1 MKNIQII
8 DDAVNCVYDVFSATD
23 EEYALI
29 FPSGTDVAFI
39 DEVFAR
45 EDEGKLFQAFNE
57 IWKRRKPKKEALGIH
72 GVLFYGNE
80 EKKKF
85 YPDRTDEGACNPD
98 GSRLRA
104 L

>member
-1 MKNIQII
+1 MKNIQVI
-8 DDAVNCVYDVFSATD
+8 DDAVNCVYDIFSATD
-23 EEYALI
+23 DEFALI
-29 FPSGTDVAFI
+29 FPPGTDIAFI

-45 EDEGKLFQAFNE
+45 EDESRLLQAFNE

-80 EKKKF
+80 DKKEF
-85 YPDRTDEGACNPD
+85 YPDRTDEGARNPD

-104 L
+104 Q